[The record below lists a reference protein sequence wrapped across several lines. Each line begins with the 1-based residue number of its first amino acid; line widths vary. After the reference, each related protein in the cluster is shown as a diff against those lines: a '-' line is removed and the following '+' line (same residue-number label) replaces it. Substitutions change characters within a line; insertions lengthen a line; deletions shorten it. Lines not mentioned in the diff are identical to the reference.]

1 VSFCKIKGDG
11 YYIIKKVR
19 RKVELMKKI
28 IAVVIL
34 LLCSVVFFTAGAENT
49 DITYT
54 DFTVTENNRD
64 IIGFKGTENEE
75 LIIPETFKGED
86 GVWYRVTEID
96 LFAFASCSELR
107 SITLPGSITR
117 VGEYAFLNC
126 PNLRRVNIESV
137 SAWCNIDFDNQ
148 YANPLS
154 NRFSSLY
161 LSNEKLT
168 VIDIP
173 EGIKEI
179 KPYAF
184 FGCRS
189 IESVSVPSSVAK
201 IRESAFFDCRS
212 LKTITLSKGLKSIG
226 RGSFAYCALESLVLP
241 DGFTDTEWLAFY
253 NCRALSSL
261 EIPDSMEFFGDL
273 TFHWCVYL
281 ADIQYKGTRAQWDE
295 VYRGWGWHR
304 SLCTITCPEGELPKY
319 KDD

>member
-1 VSFCKIKGDG
+1 
-11 YYIIKKVR
+11 
-19 RKVELMKKI
+19 MKRI
-28 IAVVIL
+28 IAVALI
-34 LLCSVVFFTAGAENT
+34 LLCSILFFTAGAENA

-54 DFTVTENNRD
+54 DFTVTEKNRD
-64 IIGFKGTENEE
+64 MIGFKGAENEA
-75 LIIPETFKGED
+75 LVIPETFKGED
-86 GVWYRVTEID
+86 GVWYRVTAID
-96 LFAFASCSELR
+96 LFAFASCSELA

-117 VGEYAFLNC
+117 VGEFAFLNC
-126 PNLRRVNIESV
+126 PKLRRVNIESI

-161 LSNEKLT
+161 LNSEKLS

-173 EGIKEI
+173 EGVKEI
-179 KPYAF
+179 NPFAF

-189 IESVSVPSSVAK
+189 IESVSVPGSVVK

-212 LKTITLSKGLKSIG
+212 LKAITLSKGLKSIG
-226 RGSFAYCALESLVLP
+226 RGSFAYCMSLESLVFP

-253 NCRALSSL
+253 NCWALSSL

-304 SLCTITCPEGELPKY
+304 SQCTITGVDGELSK
-319 KDD
+319 

>member
-1 VSFCKIKGDG
+1 
-11 YYIIKKVR
+11 
-19 RKVELMKKI
+19 MKRI
-28 IAVVIL
+28 IAVALI
-34 LLCSVVFFTAGAENT
+34 LLCSILFFTAGAENA

-54 DFTVTENNRD
+54 DFTVTEKNRD
-64 IIGFKGTENEE
+64 MIGFKGAENEA
-75 LIIPETFKGED
+75 LVIPETFKGED
-86 GVWYRVTEID
+86 GVWYRVTAID
-96 LFAFASCSELR
+96 LFAFASCRELE
-107 SITLPGSITR
+107 SITLPSSITR
-117 VGEYAFLNC
+117 MGEFAFLNC
-126 PNLRRVNIESV
+126 PKLKRVNIESV

-161 LSNEKLT
+161 MNNEMLS

-173 EGIKEI
+173 DGVREI
-179 KPYAF
+179 KPFAF

-189 IESVSVPSSVAK
+189 IESVSVPGSVVK

-212 LKTITLSKGLKSIG
+212 LKAITLSKGLKSIG
-226 RGSFAYCALESLVLP
+226 RGSFAYCMSLESLVFP

-304 SLCTITCPEGELPKY
+304 SQCTITCPEGELPKF
-319 KDD
+319 